1 MKLTFGNLMR
11 SGPARAMLV
20 LTFVSGSLFVSQQSL
35 GQEDSSELFKT
46 DVLPVLKAKCGKCH
60 NADSQKG
67 ELNLIDAN
75 AILDGGESGAVI
87 STDDPE
93 ASLLWEYIDSGEM
106 PPEKSPQLT
115 PAEKERI
122 HHWIKSGAKTGA
134 ESNRQQ
140 QLTQLDILPILQLRC
155 TVCHGTRAKE
165 GELDLRSV
173 ESILVGGKS
182 GPAIIAGNTDE
193 SLILK
198 RVHAGEMPPKQQ
210 LVRVSVK
217 PVSDS
222 EIKLI
227 EDWIAAGAKTVG
239 IEEDIANGK
248 PDPLISNED
257 RKFWSFVPPVKAN
270 IPSIEDRVKAQN
282 AVDYFVMAKLDE
294 LGLELSPE
302 ASRRTLIRRLFLDL
316 LGLPPT
322 PAEIAAFESDT
333 RPDAYERLVE
343 KLLASPEYGA
353 RWGGYWLDLAGYA
366 DSEGLQESD
375 RFRPSAYRYRDYVIS
390 SFNRDKSY
398 ARFVMEQLAGDELAD
413 YTDPENVSQQVYENV
428 IATGF
433 MRMTI
438 DGTFAG
444 ITGFVPDRLVVIG
457 DLLQVYTSSML
468 GLTMKCA
475 KCHTHKFDPIPQ
487 RDYYRLAAIFKGA
500 LDENDWL
507 IPIREGAEPGQRDR
521 FMTLAPAEERRAWQ
535 SEHDRIDNEIS
546 KLEGELESL
555 RQTTIERL
563 EKERLEKLP
572 EVIRGDVAVAL
583 ETVDEERSEIQKF
596 LAEKF
601 AETINVDPARLAEVD
616 DGFKKVQESTTS
628 QIKSLNGSRP
638 EELLVRALWDRG
650 EPSPTYILKRGNY
663 LTPGRPVG
671 PGVPSVLVPDNRP
684 LQVQPGFEGSPGTGR
699 RLALANWMVQ
709 EDHPLTARVMVNRIW
724 RYHFG
729 QGIVRTLDD
738 FGIAGARPTHQEL
751 LDWLAVEFMEHGWS
765 IKHMHR
771 LMLLSATFRQQSL
784 VNDEH
789 LDKDPENLYL
799 ARMSIRRLDA
809 ESLRD
814 SLLAVSGLL
823 KHEPFGKPDS
833 VTRRADGLVTSNEQN
848 GGWRRSI
855 FVMKRRSEIPTILAN
870 FDRPRMSPNCID
882 RVTSTVAPQALQ
894 LLNNAQVKSWAE
906 SFAAR
911 VISEGG
917 STDTERISY
926 ACVLATSYKPVAME
940 LEIAQQTIEKLRV
953 AWKTAAPDMS
963 DEELTAKIY
972 TNLCHALFNSASF
985 VYVD

>member
-1 MKLTFGNLMR
+1 
-11 SGPARAMLV
+11 MLV
-20 LTFVSGSLFVSQQSL
+20 LTLVAGSLFVGQQSL
-35 GQEDSSELFKT
+35 GQENSSELFKT
-46 DVLPVLKAKCGKCH
+46 DVLPILKAKCAKCH
-60 NADSQKG
+60 NADAQKG
-67 ELNLIDAN
+67 ELNLTGAN

-93 ASLLWEYIDSGEM
+93 ASLLWEYIESGEM

-115 PAEKERI
+115 QAEKDRI
-122 HHWIKSGAKTGA
+122 HQWIKSGAKTGA
-134 ESNRQQ
+134 EANRQQ
-140 QLTQLDILPILQLRC
+140 ELTQLDILPILQLRC
-155 TVCHGTRAKE
+155 TVCHGTRVKE
-165 GELDLRSV
+165 GDLDLRSV
-173 ESILVGGKS
+173 ESILAGGKS
-182 GPAIIAGNTDE
+182 GPAIIAGNAKE
-193 SLILK
+193 SLLLK
-198 RVHAGEMPPKQQ
+198 RGHAGEMPPKQQ

-217 PVSDS
+217 PVADS

-227 EDWIAAGAKTVG
+227 EDWIASGAKTVE
-239 IEEDIANGK
+239 IEEDVANGK
-248 PDPLISNED
+248 PDQLISDED
-257 RKFWSFVPPVKAN
+257 REFWSFVPPVKAS
-270 IPSIEDRVKAQN
+270 IPAAKQPAKARN

-302 ASRRTLIRRLFLDL
+302 ASRRTLIRRLYFDL
-316 LGLPPT
+316 LGLPPA
-322 PAEIAAFESDT
+322 PAEIAEFESDT
-333 RPDAYERLVE
+333 RLDAYERLVE
-343 KLLASPEYGA
+343 KLLASPEYVS
-353 RWGGYWLDLAGYA
+353 RWGSYWLDLAGYA

-375 RFRPSAYRYRDYVIS
+375 RFRPAAYRYRDYVIS

-444 ITGFVPDRLVVIG
+444 ITGFVPDRLVVVG

-521 FMTLAPAEERRAWQ
+521 FMKLAPTEERRAWQ
-535 SEHDRIDNEIS
+535 AEHDRIDSEIS
-546 KLEGELESL
+546 KLESDLESL
-555 RQTTIERL
+555 RQATTDRL
-563 EKERLEKLP
+563 EKDRLERLP
-572 EVIRGDVAVAL
+572 ETIRGDVATAL
-583 ETVDEERSEIQKF
+583 ATVDEKRSEIQKY

-601 AETINVDPARLAEVD
+601 ADTITVDPAKLAEVD
-616 DGFKKVQESTTS
+616 EDFKKVEESTTN
-628 QIKSLNGSRP
+628 QIKSLNNSRP

-650 EPSPTYILKRGNY
+650 APSPTYILKRGDY

-684 LQVQPGFEGSPGTGR
+684 LKVQPGFEESPGTGR
-699 RLALANWMVQ
+699 RLALAKWMVE

-751 LDWLAVEFMEHGWS
+751 LDWLAVEFMQHGWS

-771 LMLLSATFRQQSL
+771 LMLLSATYRQQSL
-784 VNDEH
+784 IRDEH
-789 LDKDPENLYL
+789 LNKDPENLYL

-814 SLLAVSGLL
+814 SLLSVSGLL
-823 KHEPFGKPDS
+823 QNEPFGKPDT
-833 VTRRADGLVTSNEQN
+833 VTRREDGLVTSNGQN

-855 FVMKRRSEIPTILAN
+855 FVMKRRTEIPTILAN

-917 STDTERISY
+917 NTDAERISY
-926 ACVLATSYKPVAME
+926 AYALATSYKPVESE
-940 LEIAQQTIEKLRV
+940 LEVTQQAIDKLRV
-953 AWKTAAPDMS
+953 AWKTDSPDMS
-963 DEELTAKIY
+963 AEEVTAKVY